1 MVEGSGEPRVAFEWA
16 EQARET
22 RRRMRED
29 LRAARTDLDAVLAS
43 ATTAPMVG
51 QVRLLW
57 ALESL
62 PGARKTDTRRRLA
75 ELDLDPAIPLEL
87 LDGRQRATVLAEFP
101 MGERP

>member
-1 MVEGSGEPRVAFEWA
+1 LVEHSGAPRVAFEWA

-22 RRRMRED
+22 RRLMRED
-29 LRAARTDLDAVLAS
+29 LQAARTDLDAVLAS
-43 ATTAPMVG
+43 ATTDPMVG

-75 ELDLDPAIPLEL
+75 ELDLDPATPLEA
-87 LDGRQRATVLAEFP
+87 LDADQRATLLAEFP
-101 MGERP
+101 MESRP